1 MDLVYMPEALSY
13 GSLRHPQYRDYEQPW
28 NKDYFNYGKSTTK
41 TKNQQRQQLQK
52 STSKVPCSLC
62 KENKRRTLAAYIRGK
77 ARSNSCSEI
86 HEEIEEDAI
95 REEEE
100 EEDEEGE
107 EKEEVPR
114 CGDDEESREKSV
126 EKPKDEAKTSRRR
139 SDENIGGSENGN

>member
-41 TKNQQRQQLQK
+41 AKNQQRQQLQK
-52 STSKVPCSLC
+52 TTSKVPCSLC

-77 ARSNSCSEI
+77 ARNNSCSEI
-86 HEEIEEDAI
+86 HEEIEEDEI

-100 EEDEEGE
+100 EEED
-107 EKEEVPR
+107 VPR
-114 CGDDEESREKSV
+114 CGDDEESQEKTV
-126 EKPKDEAKTSRRR
+126 EKTKGEAKTSRRR
-139 SDENIGGSENGN
+139 SDENIGESANGN